1 MLSENVLTGVRP
13 HFSCSTF
20 VIWSVMRRVGVPGSA
35 LIRSSTTSAGRAF
48 RSRLRRRSNRVPSS
62 SGLIQ
67 MKREDRQAVTAQ
79 RELDVALEIIQGGD
93 IVLSYAVQLM
103 QQSRILVLLSYLTS
117 SSFPSHVC
125 INTSP
130 LLYWAVFQSSI
141 SASAR

>member
-1 MLSENVLTGVRP
+1 
-13 HFSCSTF
+13 
-20 VIWSVMRRVGVPGSA
+20 
-35 LIRSSTTSAGRAF
+35 
-48 RSRLRRRSNRVPSS
+48 
-62 SGLIQ
+62 